1 MMDSEESKQLDKEL
15 DKAIEEAKL
24 YPTNKKVYLTKKQKE
39 RGETPWAKYRS
50 MESVELEQELDN
62 MIAEVRKELKGEV
75 VEPDFQVPLKSVT
88 FSPFNQS
95 ETQKERE
102 KERIKTKK

>member
-1 MMDSEESKQLDKEL
+1 MLSEESKQLDKEL
-15 DKAIEEAKL
+15 NKAIEESKV
-24 YPTNKKVYLTKKQKE
+24 YPSKDKIYLTKKQKK

-50 MESVELEQELDN
+50 MESVELEQELDK
-62 MIAEVRKELKGEV
+62 MISEVRKELKGEV
-75 VEPDFQVPLKSVT
+75 VDPDFQVPLKSVN

-102 KERIKTKK
+102 KDRVKTKK